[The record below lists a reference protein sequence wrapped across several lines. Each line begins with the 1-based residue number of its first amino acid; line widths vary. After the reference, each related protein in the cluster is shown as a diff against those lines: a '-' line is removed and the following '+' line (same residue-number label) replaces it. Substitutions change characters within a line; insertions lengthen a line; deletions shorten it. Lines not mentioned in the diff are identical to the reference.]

1 MTEKTQ
7 HIEHHA
13 TICSAIEAD
22 PALAAARRDRAA
34 ARAARERPT
43 RCKWAGSPSGSGKRG
58 SCRRDGTR
66 HCAPELRRFAREA
79 ADNVACSM

>member
-34 ARAARERPT
+34 ARAARERRPD
-43 RCKWAGSPSGSGKRG
+43 ASGPDPRAARESGDPG
-58 SCRRDGTR
+58 GGTR

>member
-34 ARAARERPT
+34 ARAARERRPD
-43 RCKWAGSPSGSGKRG
+43 ASGPDPR
-58 SCRRDGTR
+58 
-66 HCAPELRRFAREA
+66 AARESGDPA
-79 ADNVACSM
+79 GATGRVIARRSCGGSRGRRPIM

>member
-7 HIEHHA
+7 HIEHH
-13 TICSAIEAD
+13 AIEAD

-34 ARAARERPT
+34 ARAARERRPDASGPDP
-43 RCKWAGSPSGSGKRG
+43 RAARESGDPAG
-58 SCRRDGTR
+58 
-66 HCAPELRRFAREA
+66 APELLRFAREA